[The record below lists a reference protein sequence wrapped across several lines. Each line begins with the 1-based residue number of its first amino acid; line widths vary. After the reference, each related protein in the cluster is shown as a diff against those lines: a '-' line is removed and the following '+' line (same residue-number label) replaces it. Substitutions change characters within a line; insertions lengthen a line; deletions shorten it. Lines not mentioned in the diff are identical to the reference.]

1 MERETLLTLLLVLF
15 GGLAL
20 QPLAALRSWP
30 TRENVARTRESRAWL
45 RLWLPVIPTLVIAAW
60 LCGWALRAPDP
71 VRLPLGRTV
80 IVMACA
86 PFALV
91 ALRALLRAIGV
102 LLRGPT
108 DLPVC
113 TVGLLRP
120 RIIFS
125 PFLARNLETRL
136 LRAAWEHELAHARHH
151 DPLRIWL
158 AQIATDLQWPWPSA
172 AKRFAVWLETLE
184 WARDDEARS
193 RGVAG
198 TDLASAVVMVARY
211 GASTTM
217 RNGAARWEASPDAA
231 LTGAGAQ
238 SLEARISRLLLPLA
252 NEAGIP
258 SAWYGGIAA
267 ATILVGIA
275 LAACALGV
283 VDGSAILSPFFAWTW
298 AV

>member
-1 MERETLLTLLLVLF
+1 MERETLLTLLLILF

-30 TRENVARTRESRAWL
+30 GHENVTRAGESRAWL
-45 RLWLPVIPTLVIAAW
+45 RLWLPVIPTLVIGAW
-60 LCGWALRAPDP
+60 LCGWALQAPDP

-80 IVMACA
+80 IALACM

-91 ALRALLRAIGV
+91 ALRALLRAIWV
-102 LLRGPT
+102 LLREPT

-158 AQIATDLQWPWPSA
+158 AQIATDLQWPWPPA
-172 AKRFAVWLETLE
+172 GRRFAAWLETLE

-198 TDLASAVVMVARY
+198 TDLASALVAVARH
-211 GASTTM
+211 GASVA
-217 RNGAARWEASPDAA
+217 RNGASRWEATSDAP
-231 LTGAGAQ
+231 LVGAGTQ
-238 SLEARISRLLLPLA
+238 SLEARISRLLLPPS
-252 NEAGIP
+252 NEVGMP
-258 SAWYGGIAA
+258 PPDRHGGITTAMVLA
-267 ATILVGIA
+267 GIA
-275 LAACALGV
+275 LAACALGAM
-283 VDGSAILSPFFAWTW
+283 DGSAVLSPFLAWTW